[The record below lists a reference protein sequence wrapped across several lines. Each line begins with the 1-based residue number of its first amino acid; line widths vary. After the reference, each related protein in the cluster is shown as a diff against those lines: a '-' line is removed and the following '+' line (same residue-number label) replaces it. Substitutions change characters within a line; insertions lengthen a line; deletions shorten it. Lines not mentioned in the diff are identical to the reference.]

1 MKNTILIIAYL
12 FILVGTSAQK
22 PVSQPIE
29 VEVYQLGN
37 GMTVILNED
46 HNLPKVFGGVI
57 VRVGGKDDP
66 KGATGM
72 AHYQEHMLF
81 KGIED
86 LGTTDWASE
95 KPHIDNIFRLYDK
108 LAVTTDPGQRAEI
121 QGQINEE
128 SLKANEFAIP
138 NELSNLIKTIGGTGM
153 NAGTGPDN
161 TLFYNSFPPTQIEK
175 WLDLYSHRF
184 ENPVFR
190 SFQAELE
197 VVYEE
202 KNMYSDVFVY
212 PLLEKFNEHFF
223 KTHPYGQQT
232 LIGTIEDLKNPSL
245 SKMYNFFK
253 TWYVPNNMAL
263 VISGD
268 FDTELIKP
276 LIEEKF
282 GKWIRKDM
290 PERITY
296 EEQPFNG
303 REFIQKKLSPI
314 KLAILGFRTP
324 PAGHPDEI
332 ALQICN
338 AILSNGSKTGLLDK
352 LSLDNKLMEA
362 QVLSMPYNDHGAD
375 LVLVIPKLI
384 GQKLDAAEN
393 LVMTEIARLRTGDFD
408 TNMINNIRLQLYT
421 DYQLKMESIE
431 KKSQMFAY
439 AFGRN
444 QSIDEI
450 LSYPDRLLAVSKT
463 DILGAAEKYF
473 GNTYLAFYSKMG
485 FPKKQKIDKP
495 EYKPLPYNKGA
506 ESTYALKFK
515 NIPETTREPDYFDFG
530 KDIDQIA
537 YTDGLDIY
545 HVKNPVN
552 NIFTLKMKFRVGYEH
567 NPELEYATEI
577 MNYASPEGM
586 SSEDFKTAMASLGCT
601 YAISGSESYTEV
613 SLTGMESNL
622 KEAIDLTGKL
632 ISMPVAEQSKVDI
645 LYDGQKAGRKIE
657 RSEPDNVAEALFSY
671 VRYGAKSEF
680 IDRLSLAEIK
690 SLKATELCDA
700 FKSVVKYGVEI
711 HFSGNTAAYDLALMC
726 ASALG
731 KTGNEKV
738 QTPFVRDLNQYSENT
753 VFFVPKKKA
762 TQSKVYFFVN
772 GFPVSPD
779 AMASLNAFNM
789 YFGGGFSGLV
799 LQEIRESRSLA
810 YTAGARFSTPVLKGK
825 ESYFAGYVGT
835 QADKTIEA
843 MTVFDSLIRFMP
855 VKAERTKMIQQYL
868 MQSSLS
874 DRPTF
879 RNLSESVTGWQNMG
893 FDKDPA
899 QYYREAYETLSF
911 DDIEGFYKEHLQ
923 GKPVVICIVGDKNR
937 VDIDKLSKFGKLV
950 YVKESSI
957 FSK

>member
-1 MKNTILIIAYL
+1 MKNIILIIAYL
-12 FILVGTSAQK
+12 IICVDASAQK
-22 PVSQPIE
+22 PVSQPID

-46 HNLPKVFGGVI
+46 HNQPKVFGGVI
-57 VRVGGKDDP
+57 VRAGGKDDP
-66 KGATGM
+66 EGATGM

-81 KGIED
+81 KGTEE

-108 LAVTTDPGQRAEI
+108 LAGTTDPVQRAEI
-121 QGQINEE
+121 QNQINEE

-138 NELSNLIKTIGGTGM
+138 NELSNLIKSIGGTGL

-184 ENPVFR
+184 EKPVFR

-212 PLLEKFNEHFF
+212 PLLENFNKHFF
-223 KTHPYGQQT
+223 KNHPYGQQT

-245 SKMYNFFK
+245 SKMYDFFK

-263 VISGD
+263 IISGD
-268 FDTELIKP
+268 FDTKLIKP

-282 GKWIRKDM
+282 GKWVRKDL

-296 EEQPFNG
+296 AEKPFNG

-332 ALQICN
+332 AIQICN
-338 AILSNGSKTGLLDK
+338 ALLSNESKTGLLDK
-352 LSLDNKLMEA
+352 LSLDNKLMDA
-362 QVLSMPYNDHGAD
+362 QVLNMPYNDHGAN
-375 LVLVIPKLI
+375 LVLLIPKLI
-384 GQKLDAAEN
+384 GQKLGSAEK
-393 LVMTEIARLRTGDFD
+393 LVMAEITKLKTGDFD
-408 TNMINNIRLQLYT
+408 TNMINNIKLQLYT

-431 KKSQMFAY
+431 NKSQMFAY

-444 QSIDEI
+444 QSIPEL
-450 LSYPDRLLAVSKT
+450 LSYPDKLLVVTKADV
-463 DILGAAEKYF
+463 LYAANKYF
-473 GNTYLAFYSKMG
+473 GDNYLAFYSKMG

-495 EYKPLPYNKGA
+495 EYKPLPANKSA

-515 NIPETTREPDYFDFG
+515 NIRETIREPDFFDFG
-530 KDIDQIA
+530 KDIDHIA
-537 YTDGLDIY
+537 LNDGMDIY
-545 HVKNPVN
+545 RVKNPVN

-567 NPELEYATEI
+567 NPDLEYATEI

-586 SSEDFKTAMASLGCT
+586 SSEQFKTAMSSLGCRYT
-601 YAISGSESYTEV
+601 ISGSESYTEV
-613 SLTGMESNL
+613 TLTGLESNL
-622 KEAIDLTGKL
+622 KEAINLTAKL
-632 ISMPVAEQSKVDI
+632 ISMPVAEQSKVEI
-645 LYDGQKAGRKIE
+645 LYDGHRAERKIE

-671 VRYGAKSEF
+671 VRYGVKSEF

-700 FKSVVKYGVEI
+700 FKSVMKYCVEI
-711 HFSGNTAAYDLALMC
+711 HFAGVTDAGEIATIC
-726 ASALG
+726 AGALG
-731 KTGNEKV
+731 KTGGERV
-738 QTPFVRDLNQYSENT
+738 ETPFVRDLNQYSENT
-753 VFFVPKKKA
+753 VYFIPKKKA

-779 AMASLNAFNM
+779 ALAGLNAFNM
-789 YFGGGFSGLV
+789 YFGGDFSGLV

-843 MTVFDSLIRFMP
+843 MTVFDTLIRFMP
-855 VKAERTKMIQQYL
+855 IKSERTKMIQQYL

-874 DRPTF
+874 ERPSF
-879 RNLSESVTGWQNMG
+879 RKLSEALTGWKNMG
-893 FDKDPA
+893 FENDPA
-899 QYYREAYETLSF
+899 QYYREAYEKLSF
-911 DDIEGFYKEHLQ
+911 DNIEGFYKNHLQ

-937 VDIDKLSKFGKLV
+937 IDTDKLSKFGKLV
-950 YVKESSI
+950 YLKESSL